1 MAAAVLQ
8 EPDTPFPCL
17 RLQRTADR
25 LLRYCGIKELELG
38 ILLVDDT
45 RITEINSAWLHRP
58 WRTNVISFPQE
69 ADGLLGD
76 IVISAETARR
86 EAENAGITWETR
98 LVELLVHGMVH
109 LLGED
114 HELGEAAAERMA
126 AREKEL
132 ISHLLTEEI
141 MADLCINVDHI
152 ATIRQARGGDEP
164 DPVVAVGIVDL
175 AGADGIVVH
184 LREDRRHIQ
193 DRDVRIIREVV
204 KTRLTLEMAATDEM
218 IGIAGEIQPDI
229 VTLVPEKR
237 QELTTEGGLDV
248 MRLENSVTDA
258 VSRLHGHGIPV
269 SLFVDPED
277 AQIEA
282 AARTRAECIEIHTGR
297 YADAEDAET
306 VDREFEA
313 IAEMASKAVDL
324 GLRVHAGHGLNYR
337 NTARVAAISEIS
349 EFSIGHAVI
358 ARAAMVGLDQAV
370 REMLKLVKGIQA

>member
-1 MAAAVLQ
+1 MPAVIMPQ
-8 EPDTPFPCL
+8 VKAPFSCL
-17 RLQRTADR
+17 KLHRSAER
-25 LLRYCGIKELELG
+25 LLRYCGLSQQELNVL
-38 ILLVDDT
+38 IVNDT
-45 RITEINSAWLHRP
+45 QITEINTRWLNRP
-58 WRTNVISFPQE
+58 RPTNVISFPQE
-69 ADGLLGD
+69 SPGLMGD
-76 IVISAETARR
+76 IVISADTARR
-86 EAENAGITWETR
+86 EAAEAGITIECR
-98 LVELLVHGMVH
+98 LIELLVHGFVH

-114 HELGEAAAERMA
+114 HELGNEAARRMA
-126 AREKEL
+126 AREQEL
-132 ISHLLTEEI
+132 ISYLLMEGI

-152 ATIRQARGGDEP
+152 ATIRQARGGNEP
-164 DPVVAVGIVDL
+164 DPVVAAGIVEL
-175 AGADGIVVH
+175 AGADGIVIH

-193 DRDVRIIREVV
+193 DRDVKIIREVV

-248 MRLENSVTDA
+248 VGLEESVTDA
-258 VSRLHGHGIPV
+258 VSRLHKHGIPV

-282 AARTRAECIEIHTGR
+282 AARTGAECIEIHTGR
-297 YADAEDAET
+297 YADAEDRET
-306 VDREFEA
+306 EDREFEA
-313 IAEMASKAVDL
+313 ISQMASKAVDL

-358 ARAAMVGLDQAV
+358 ARAAMTGLDQAV
-370 REMLKLVKGIQA
+370 REMLKLVKGMEA